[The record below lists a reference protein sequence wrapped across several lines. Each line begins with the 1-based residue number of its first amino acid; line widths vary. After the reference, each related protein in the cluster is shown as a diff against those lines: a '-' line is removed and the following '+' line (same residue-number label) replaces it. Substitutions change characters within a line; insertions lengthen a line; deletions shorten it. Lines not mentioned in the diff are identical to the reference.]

1 MNDDLNTALHRAV
14 DAVLD
19 EAVTPDAMRRNVA
32 ERIRAKHRR
41 RPALV
46 IGATLGSLA
55 LVGGTAFA
63 AVQLTDGDGRPRV
76 PDVIGSPRPEHP
88 GTPAPSPTT
97 PDPSPTEEP
106 TEEPAPAPDPVAML
120 PVAAPGAVAPQ
131 CGATIDQGGSVPEDA
146 ARMLN
151 LTTSTEGEDLVAPGP
166 ATFAITLANMEPTAI
181 TGMTESALTLVLVKD
196 GIVVGR
202 APDTAPAM
210 EPFELQ
216 GSGQRQLQGTLWIEA
231 CSPDGPAVGRLP
243 EGRYSV
249 WAMQQYTVS
258 ARTYLQDD
266 YSQSGLVPVDE
277 SHDFRFRL
285 TDLWIDATG
294 QPTQRPYRAAG
305 MPDAVPVMTAMAG
318 VVNPSVVWLALPSDA
333 EASIDAASAAVDELG
348 YGDALWP
355 LMCQGAAQDAFGPD
369 DSGRSGVALVFAT
382 RTEADRFTE
391 LYPGDVVGT
400 VDGDVFCHFT

>member
-1 MNDDLNTALHRAV
+1 MNDSLSTALHRTV
-14 DAVLD
+14 DARLD
-19 EAVTPDAMRRNVA
+19 EAMTAEQMRRSVA
-32 ERIRAKHRR
+32 ERIRAKRHR

-46 IGATLGSLA
+46 IGSTLGSLA

-63 AVQLTDGDGRPRV
+63 AVQLTGGDERPRV
-76 PDVIGSPRPEHP
+76 PDVIGSPRPERS
-88 GTPAPSPTT
+88 GTPAPSPTA
-97 PDPSPTEEP
+97 EP
-106 TEEPAPAPDPVAML
+106 TDDPASAPDPVATL
-120 PVAAPGAVAPQ
+120 PVADPSAVAPQ
-131 CGATIDQGGSVPEDA
+131 CGATIDQGGSVPEGA
-146 ARMLN
+146 TSRLN
-151 LTTSTEGEDLVAPGP
+151 LTTSTEGEDLTAPGP
-166 ATFAITLANMEPTAI
+166 ATFAITLTNMEPTTI
-181 TGMTESALTLVLVKD
+181 TGMAENALTLVLVQD

-202 APDTAPAM
+202 APGTALTM

-216 GSGQRQLQGTLWIEA
+216 GAGQRQLQGTLWIDA
-231 CSPDGPAVGRLP
+231 CSPVGPTVGRLP

-249 WAMQQYTVS
+249 WAMQQYTVT

-266 YSQSGLVPVDE
+266 YSQSGPVPVDE
-277 SHDFRFRL
+277 SYDFRFRL

-305 MPDAVPVMTAMAG
+305 MPDAVPETTAMAG

-333 EASIDAASAAVDELG
+333 QGSIDAASAAVDELG

-369 DSGRSGVALVFAT
+369 DTGRSGVALVFAT

-400 VDGDVFCHFT
+400 VDGDVFCHFS